1 LDSGGDVQV
10 WNDEGNMV
18 VTLLLGIQKNSGVY
32 GRILKDFGRY
42 FENHW
47 SFHGI
52 ELEGDKI

>member
-32 GRILKDFGRY
+32 GRILEEFGRY
-42 FENHW
+42 FENDR